1 MIRRIKAQSEEG
13 MMKKLRT
20 DRTIKGRRTD
30 ELRIKEWGKEEKF
43 DDSLKEWMKGWMNE
57 RMKEKRM
64 RKDRMEGW
72 KDEWM
77 NERMKKGWEKMVWI
91 NEWIKS
97 RILQV

>member
-72 KDEWM
+72 MNEWKDEKRMRKDGLNKWM
-77 NERMKKGWEKMVWI
+77 NKV
-91 NEWIKS
+91 
-97 RILQV
+97 